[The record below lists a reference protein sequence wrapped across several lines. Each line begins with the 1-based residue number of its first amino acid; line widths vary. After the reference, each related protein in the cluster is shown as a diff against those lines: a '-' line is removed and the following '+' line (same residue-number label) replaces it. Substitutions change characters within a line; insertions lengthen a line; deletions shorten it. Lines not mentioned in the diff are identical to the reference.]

1 MAYTP
6 HQLRAVAVL
15 GIPLT
20 WVLIT
25 LVVPVAVLLAHS
37 FFVVEFPTFRP
48 ALVFDSYNEIA
59 TDPQYFQVIG
69 RTLKIALITAACS
82 LLVAYP
88 LAYFLAIKVK
98 SHTLRTTLY
107 FLIILP
113 LWVSY
118 LLRAY
123 VWKTIL
129 GQEGILNSFLMYT
142 GLISEPSPL
151 FLYNQFS
158 MVITLTYIFI
168 PFMAMP
174 IVAALEK
181 IPPRLL
187 EASAD
192 LGMTPLQTFRHV
204 TLPLSMPGVVAG
216 LTFTIC
222 LTSGDFVAAFMVGGP
237 SSSMVASTIQSQFG
251 ASLNWPL
258 GAALSVIMF
267 LFVLALISVSDRFE
281 TRAQGAT
288 L

>member
-1 MAYTP
+1 MTKASERQRT
-6 HQLRAVAVL
+6 VVVL

-20 WVLIT
+20 WVLLT
-25 LVVPVAVLLAHS
+25 LVVPVGVLLAHS
-37 FFVVEFPTFRP
+37 FFIVEYPTFRP
-48 ALVFDSYNEIA
+48 AFVFDNYREVVS
-59 TDPQYFQVIG
+59 DPQYFEVIR
-69 RTLKIALITAACS
+69 RTFKIALITATCS
-82 LLVAYP
+82 LLIAYP

-98 SHTLRTTLY
+98 SHRLRTILY

-129 GQEGILNSFLMYT
+129 GQEGILNSFLMYL
-142 GLISEPSPL
+142 GIISEPSPL

-168 PFMAMP
+168 PFTAMP
-174 IVAALEK
+174 IYAALEK
-181 IPPRLL
+181 IPLRLH

-216 LTFTIC
+216 VTITIC
-222 LTSGDFVAAFMVGGP
+222 LTSGDFVAAFLVGGP
-237 SSSMVASTIQSQFG
+237 SSTMVASTIQSQFG

-267 LFVLALISVSDRFE
+267 FFVLVLISISDRFE
-281 TRAQGAT
+281 TRAQGET
-288 L
+288 S

>member
-1 MAYTP
+1 MSTAP
-6 HQLRAVAVL
+6 KDLRSAAVL
-15 GIPLT
+15 GIPLM
-20 WVLIT
+20 WVVIT
-25 LVVPVAVLLAHS
+25 LVVPVGVLLAHS
-37 FFVVEFPTFRP
+37 FFIVQFPTFKP
-48 ALVFDSYNEIA
+48 AFVFDSYEEIIN
-59 TDPQYFQVIG
+59 DPQYFQVIG
-69 RTLKIALITAACS
+69 RTIKIALITAVCA

-88 LAYFLAIKVK
+88 LAFFLAIKVQ
-98 SHTLRTTLY
+98 SQTLRTTLY

-129 GQEGILNSFLMYT
+129 GQEGILNSFLMYA

-174 IVAALEK
+174 IFAALEK
-181 IPPRLL
+181 IPSRLF

-192 LGMTPLQTFRHV
+192 LGMTPFQTFRHV

-216 LTFTIC
+216 VTFTIC

-237 SSSMVASTIQSQFG
+237 SSTMVASTIQSQFG

-267 LFVLALISVSDRFE
+267 LFVLTLISISDRFE

-288 L
+288 T

>member
-15 GIPLT
+15 SIPLT

-37 FFVVEFPTFRP
+37 FFAVEFPTFRP

-174 IVAALEK
+174 IFAALEK

-237 SSSMVASTIQSQFG
+237 SSTMVASTIQSQFG

-288 L
+288 S